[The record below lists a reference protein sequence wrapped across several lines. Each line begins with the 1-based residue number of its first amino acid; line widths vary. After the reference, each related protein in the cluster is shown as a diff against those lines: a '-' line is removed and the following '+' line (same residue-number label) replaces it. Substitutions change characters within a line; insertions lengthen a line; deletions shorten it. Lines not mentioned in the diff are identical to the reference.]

1 MANNVKIERLNHAFQ
16 EEISMILMTEI
27 KDDLYDTGKYLISTI
42 KALKLF
48 ILYYKG
54 SPFMRLDMLS
64 RVQKI
69 IDGDMYLEELLD
81 YYGINEKV
89 DKDLVKHLTR

>member
-1 MANNVKIERLNHAFQ
+1 M
-16 EEISMILMTEI
+16 
-27 KDDLYDTGKYLISTI
+27 
-42 KALKLF
+42 LK
-48 ILYYKG
+48 
-54 SPFMRLDMLS
+54 

-69 IDGDMYLEELLD
+69 FDGDMYLEELLD